1 MNTLNKFFYLL
12 LFFISL
18 GASVFSQNK
27 SVQHQIQWYK
37 NVIDTQ
43 NVSTISE
50 NSKWHLDF
58 ETVTFDA
65 ERDFLPIYAQKIIIP
80 NQELVDININ
90 SITYENL
97 SNSLPIE
104 NMYGV
109 KHVKNN
115 IQLTFFTGIDKK
127 INYAYYSFTPIIYD
141 ENLGVYKKVV
151 AYDFELITKKKNAV
165 RKNKNLTLNSVLSTG
180 DWYKIGIQKD
190 GVYKITYN
198 ALKDLGLDIDNINPL
213 NLKLYGNG
221 GKMLPKLNSDFRYD
235 DLQQNAILVVGEN
248 DGKFDPTDYILF
260 YGTSPHEW
268 KYNTTS
274 NRFQHQNNLYNDT
287 TFYFITADNTID
299 APKRINSLPAV
310 SGANTTVTSFNDYDF
325 HEKDLVNLIKSG
337 QEWFGEVFDA
347 RTSYSFSFN
356 APNIDVNSP
365 VYIDASFATRSG
377 TQSIFTVTTNS
388 NSFTVPL
395 QSVNMT
401 SYTSAFASTNNG
413 STSFT
418 TTSDILNITVD
429 YNRPTSTSTG
439 WLNEIELNFRRNLT
453 MNGTQLIFRD
463 INSIGSG
470 NIANFN
476 LSNAGIVSK
485 IWDVTDPVNVREQP
499 FNLSNGII
507 SFNAATDSLREFIAF
522 TNSVSTQV
530 ALLGKIENQNLHGFT
545 QTDMIIISHP
555 LFLTQA
561 NQIADFHKNEGLDVI
576 IVTPQQI
583 YNEFSSGAQ
592 DIVAIRDFV
601 RMLYNRAVTSTDL
614 PQYLLLFG
622 DGSYDNKNRLTANT
636 NFIPTF
642 QSENSVNPLGTA
654 SYVSDDFY
662 GLLDDSEGVWNNAE
676 VMDIAIGR
684 LPVKSTQEANNVVSK
699 ILNYNTLNT
708 LDDWRNNILF
718 VGDDED
724 GNLHTGQAN
733 EIADTVISQYKAY
746 NVDKVLIDAY
756 QQVATPGGNRY
767 PDVNDKIDKKVNE
780 GALIVNYTGHG
791 GEVGWAHER
800 ILTVP
805 MINGWENQQGLPL
818 FITATCEFSRF
829 DDPIRTSAGELV
841 ILNRYGGIALLTTVR
856 TVFAGPNFLINKSL
870 FNLIFTKNNLED
882 KTIGEIFKETK
893 NIPGNLSTNNR
904 NFTLLGDPALKL
916 AYPQNEVIT
925 TKINGNSIS
934 NNDTIKALQKVTIDG
949 YVQDRN
955 GNKLTSFNGI
965 IKPTVFDKAKQITT
979 LQNDG
984 GAAFQFEQQI
994 SKLFKGKV
1002 SVTNGDFSFSFVVPK
1017 DISFNYGLGK
1027 MSYYTENG
1035 TTDGHGYYD
1044 GFYIGGMT
1052 DSAAADYQGPELELY
1067 MNDDNFISGG
1077 MTDEN
1082 PNLLAYVEDIH
1093 GINMVGNGIGH
1104 DIVAILDDKTD
1115 QPFILNDFYEADLN
1129 SYQKGTIRFPFKE
1142 LEEGRHKLTL
1152 KVWDVYNNSSEATIE
1167 FVVVKSKDVVIDK
1180 VYNYPNPFTTYTEFW
1195 FEHNQPGR
1203 PMYAQVQIYTVTGK
1217 LVQTLEQ
1224 NIFTEGYRSSSIT
1237 WDGLDAY
1244 GDKIGRGV
1252 YVYKLRVRAENM
1264 STTEKIQK
1272 LVILR

>member
-1 MNTLNKFFYLL
+1 
-12 LFFISL
+12 
-18 GASVFSQNK
+18 
-27 SVQHQIQWYK
+27 
-37 NVIDTQ
+37 
-43 NVSTISE
+43 
-50 NSKWHLDF
+50 
-58 ETVTFDA
+58 
-65 ERDFLPIYAQKIIIP
+65 
-80 NQELVDININ
+80 
-90 SITYENL
+90 
-97 SNSLPIE
+97 
-104 NMYGV
+104 
-109 KHVKNN
+109 
-115 IQLTFFTGIDKK
+115 
-127 INYAYYSFTPIIYD
+127 
-141 ENLGVYKKVV
+141 
-151 AYDFELITKKKNAV
+151 
-165 RKNKNLTLNSVLSTG
+165 
-180 DWYKIGIQKD
+180 
-190 GVYKITYN
+190 
-198 ALKDLGLDIDNINPL
+198 
-213 NLKLYGNG
+213 
-221 GKMLPKLNSDFRYD
+221 
-235 DLQQNAILVVGEN
+235 
-248 DGKFDPTDYILF
+248 
-260 YGTSPHEW
+260 
-268 KYNTTS
+268 
-274 NRFQHQNNLYNDT
+274 
-287 TFYFITADNTID
+287 
-299 APKRINSLPAV
+299 
-310 SGANTTVTSFNDYDF
+310 TSFNDYDF

-365 VYIDASFATRSG
+365 VYIDASFAARSG
-377 TQSIFTVTTNS
+377 TQSVFTVTTNS

-395 QSVNMT
+395 QNVNMT

-453 MNGTQLIFRD
+453 MNGNQLIFRD
-463 INSIGSG
+463 INSVGSG

-485 IWDVTDPVNVREQP
+485 IWDVTDPINVREQP

-642 QSENSVNPLGTA
+642 QSENSVNPLGPV

-662 GLLDDSEGVWNNAE
+662 GLLDDSEGLWNGPE

-684 LPVKSTQEANNVVSK
+684 LPVKSTQEANNVVNK
-699 ILNYNTLNT
+699 ILNYNTINT
-708 LDDWRNNILF
+708 LDDWRNELLF

-724 GNLHTGQAN
+724 ALNMHMRDAN
-733 EIADTVISQYKAY
+733 IIADTVRSRYKAY

-767 PDVNDKIDKKVNE
+767 PDVNDKIDKKINE

-805 MINGWENQQGLPL
+805 MINSWENQNKLPL

-829 DDPIRTSAGELV
+829 DDPIRTSAGELI
-841 ILNRYGGIALLTTVR
+841 ILNKGGGIALMTTVR
-856 TVFAGPNFLINKSL
+856 TVFATPNFQINKSI
-870 FNLIFTKNNLED
+870 FDLIFTQNNLED
-882 KTIGEIFKETK
+882 KTLGEIFKDAK

>member
-1 MNTLNKFFYLL
+1 MRMSSKFYCLIVV
-12 LFFISL
+12 FIGL
-18 GASVFSQNK
+18 GTSIFAQK
-27 SVQHQIQWYK
+27 KPVQQQIRWYK
-37 NVIDTQ
+37 NVIDSQ
-43 NVSTISE
+43 NVSSFSE
-50 NSKWHLDF
+50 NTKWKLDF
-58 ETVTFDA
+58 ENVAYDS
-65 ERDFLPIYAQKIIIP
+65 ERDFLPIYAKKTIIP
-80 NQELVDININ
+80 NQELIDIKIN
-90 SITYENL
+90 TITYENL
-97 SNSLPIE
+97 PTSFPME
-104 NMYGV
+104 KMYGIEYI
-109 KHVKNN
+109 KND
-115 IQLTFFTGIDKK
+115 IQLKFFTGTDKK
-127 INYAYYSFTPIIYD
+127 VNYAYYSFIPIIYD
-141 ENLGVYKKVV
+141 KNLGIYKKVV
-151 AYDFELITKKKNAV
+151 AYDFELITKKKNAA

-180 DWYKIGIQKD
+180 DWYKIGIQKN

-198 ALKDLGLDIDNINPL
+198 TLKDLGIDVDNINPL
-213 NLKLYGNG
+213 NIKLYGNG
-221 GKMLPKLNSDFRYD
+221 GKMLPKLNNDFRHD
-235 DLQQNAILVVGEN
+235 DLQQNSILVVGEN
-248 DGKFDPTDYILF
+248 DGVFNQNDYILF

-268 KYNTTS
+268 NYNNTT
-274 NRFQHQNNLYNDT
+274 NRFHHQNNLYNDT
-287 TFYFITADNTID
+287 TFYFITTDNTGD
-299 APKRINSLPAV
+299 ASKRITTLPTI

-337 QEWFGEVFDA
+337 QEWYGEVFDS

-365 VYIDASFATRSG
+365 VYIDASFAARSG
-377 TQSIFTVTTNS
+377 TQSVFTITTNS

-395 QSVNMT
+395 VSVNMT
-401 SYTSAFASTNNG
+401 SYTSPFASING
-413 STSFT
+413 GSSSFSS
-418 TTSDILNITVD
+418 TSDILNISID
-429 YNRPTSTSTG
+429 YNKPTSTSTG

-453 MNGTQLIFRD
+453 MNGNQLIFRD
-463 INSIGSG
+463 INSVGSG

-476 LSNAGIVSK
+476 LSNAGIINK
-485 IWDVTDPVNVREQP
+485 IWDVTDPINVKEQP
-499 FNLSNGII
+499 FSLSGGVA
-507 SFNAATDSLREFIAF
+507 SFIATTDTLREFVAF
-522 TNSVSTQV
+522 TNTVSTQI
-530 ALLGKIENQNLHGFT
+530 ALLGKVENQNLHGFT

-555 LFLTQA
+555 LFLNQA
-561 NQIADFHKNEGLDVI
+561 NQIADFHRNEGLDVI
-576 IVTPQQI
+576 IVTPKQI

-601 RMLYNRAVTSTDL
+601 RMLYNRAITSTDL

-684 LPVKSTQEANNVVSK
+684 LPVKSTQEANNVVAK
-699 ILNYNTLNT
+699 ILNYNTSNT
-708 LDDWRNNILF
+708 LDDWRNEILF

-724 GNLHTGQAN
+724 GNLHMGQAN

-767 PDVNDKIDKKVNE
+767 PDVNDKIDKKVKE

-805 MINGWENQQGLPL
+805 MINNWENQQGLPL

-870 FNLIFTKNNLED
+870 FNLIFTKNNFED
-882 KTIGEIFKETK
+882 KTIGELFKETK

-925 TKINGNSIS
+925 TKINGANIS
-934 NNDTIKALQKVTIDG
+934 NNDTIKALQKVTIEG

-965 IKPTVFDKAKQITT
+965 IKPTVFDKTKQITT

-984 GAAFQFEQQI
+984 GAAFQFDQQI

-1002 SVTNGDFSFSFVVPK
+1002 SVTNGDYSFSFVVPK

-1027 MSYYTENG
+1027 LSYYTENG
-1035 TTDGHGYYD
+1035 TTDGHGFYD
-1044 GFYIGGMT
+1044 GFYIGGMA
-1052 DSAAADYQGPELELY
+1052 DSAAADYQGPDIKLY

-1152 KVWDVYNNSSEATIE
+1152 KVWDVYNNSSETTIE
-1167 FVVVKSKDVVIDK
+1167 FVVVKSKDIVIDK

-1195 FEHNQPGR
+1195 FEHNQPGK

-1224 NIFTEGYRSSSIT
+1224 NIFTEGFRSSSIT
-1237 WDGLDAY
+1237 WNGLDAY